1 MREKTVRT
9 VSESSTSMT
18 RTISSVTRLGEGVAR
33 EWLDWLVGITEAM
46 ANPLGY
52 GQAMPTS

>member
-1 MREKTVRT
+1 
-9 VSESSTSMT
+9 MT

-33 EWLDWLVGITEAM
+33 ERLDWLVGITEAM
-46 ANPLGY
+46 AIPLGY